1 MERTRRLRELW
12 NWLPVFRAVAETE
25 HLPTAA
31 EALFTSPA
39 SLSRT
44 IGLLEENLGVSLFDR
59 VGRGLRLNASGAAL
73 LDSVRDGMRAIDEG
87 VAVVDDNPWSGPI
100 ELWAES
106 AYASCFLM
114 PLLRTLRSR
123 YPTSRPSL
131 QSSDPKM
138 VGQRILRGQI
148 DLALMETPPVHDHL
162 QVDVIRQLH
171 YGLYCD
177 PSNALC
183 NRGALSLEELIGEA
197 SFAMTRESDAP
208 GGLQRWPAHA
218 RPTSIVEVR
227 DLAMAREACVALGLV
242 AALPEVV
249 ASSAELHR
257 LAVPF
262 PPGAT
267 LYAVYRK
274 PVRAH
279 PRTEALLEILQSQ
292 TRE

>member
-31 EALFTSPA
+31 SALFTSPA

-44 IGLLEENLGVSLFDR
+44 IGLLEENLGIALFDR

-87 VAVVDDNPWSGPI
+87 VAIVDDNPWSGPI

-106 AYASCFLM
+106 AYASCFLIPM
-114 PLLRTLRSR
+114 IRTLLSR
-123 YPTSRPSL
+123 HPASRPSL
-131 QSSDPKM
+131 QSGDIAA

-148 DLALMETPPVHDHL
+148 DLALMEIPPVHAHL
-162 QVDVIRQLH
+162 QVDVVQELH

-177 PSNALC
+177 PSSALC
-183 NRGALSLEELIGEA
+183 DRDDLSLESLASEA
-197 SFAMTRESDAP
+197 SFAVTRQSDAP

-218 RPTSIVEVR
+218 RPKSIVEVQ
-227 DLAMAREACVALGLV
+227 DLAMASEACTTLGLV
-242 AALPEVV
+242 AALPGVV
-249 ASSAELHR
+249 ARGENLHR
-257 LAVPF
+257 LGVPF
-262 PPGAT
+262 APKAT

-292 TRE
+292 LIA